1 MRPTSR
7 INNTFFQYL
16 LKFLLIFCVLNYG
29 TKAVIG
35 ITTSGGY
42 YSQFAA
48 DYLDY
53 VSVLRNV
60 LMYGSKNLLSAFGF
74 HTYLKDAFTLKLDDG
89 RGVRMV
95 YSCLGYGIMSFW
107 IAFIVANRG
116 KLLKKVKWITGG
128 VVIIYLINVVRI
140 SLMLIGI
147 KKQWSAPFGLDNH
160 TLFAIA
166 AYTAIFTM
174 IFFFDRYEKKKSV

>member
-1 MRPTSR
+1 MLYLYEKK
-7 INNTFFQYL
+7 FFFIYL
-16 LKFLLIFCVLNYG
+16 LKFLLTFCILYFG
-29 TKAVIG
+29 TKAIIG
-35 ITTSGGY
+35 ITTAGGY

-60 LMYGSKNLLSAFGF
+60 LMYGSKNLLSVLGF

-116 KLLKKVKWITGG
+116 KFLKKIKWITGG
-128 VVIIYLINVVRI
+128 VVLIYLINVARI

-147 KKQWSAPFGLDNH
+147 KKQWSSPFGLDNH
-160 TLFAIA
+160 TLFTIA
-166 AYTAIFTM
+166 AYTAIFIM
-174 IFFFDRYEKKKSV
+174 IYFFDRSERKETV